1 MLEHVPDPAQ
11 VVQALAQ
18 LVRPGGD
25 VVCATI
31 NRNVKSFALA
41 IVAAEYLLRLLPAGT
56 HQYARL
62 IKPSELARWGR
73 DAGLTVVDLAGL
85 KYDPLA
91 RKARV
96 SADTSVNYLIH
107 LRRPAS
113 DTSA

>member
-1 MLEHVPDPAQ
+1 

-25 VVCATI
+25 VVCSTI
-31 NRNVKSFALA
+31 NRNPKAFAFA
-41 IVAAEYLLRLLPAGT
+41 IVGAEYLLRLLPAGT

-62 IKPSELARWGR
+62 IRPSELARWGR
-73 DAGLTVVDLAGL
+73 DAGLAVADLAGL
-85 KYDPLA
+85 DYHPLA

-107 LRRPAS
+107 FRRPTS
-113 DTSA
+113 DSSA